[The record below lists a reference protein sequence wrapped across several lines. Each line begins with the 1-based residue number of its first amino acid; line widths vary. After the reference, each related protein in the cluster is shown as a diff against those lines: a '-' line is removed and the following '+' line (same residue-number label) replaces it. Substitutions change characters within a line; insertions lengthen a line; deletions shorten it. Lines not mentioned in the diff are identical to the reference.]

1 MIKRLIKL
9 AIVALLANAAY
20 RVGMEYLT
28 YVKFRDA
35 IRDAAMFK
43 AKSED
48 DLRTLIS
55 SIADDYDVPV
65 EDGSVQITRDERVWF
80 IEGSYT
86 KSIEIV
92 PRYEYPWRFPYSLE
106 VVTNTV
112 PALPGAPI
120 KR

>member
-9 AIVALLANAAY
+9 AIVALLANAVY
-20 RVGMEYLT
+20 RVGLEYLN

-35 IRDAAMFK
+35 VRDAAMFK

-48 DLRTLIS
+48 DLRTLMTG
-55 SIADDYDVPV
+55 IADDYDVPL
-65 EDGSVQITRDERVWF
+65 EDGSVQITRNDRVWY

-86 KSIEIV
+86 KAIEIV
-92 PRYEYPWRFPYSLE
+92 PRYPYQWQFPYSLE

-112 PALPGAPI
+112 APLPGAPT
-120 KR
+120 RR